1 MKTKSKN
8 KKLRIALGICI
19 PLIIIIAAALAVV
32 MKYGPT
38 FGFYLVPPSAERYGK
53 DALATIGKNGI
64 YSESYEWKSTYEEC
78 LKMIENA
85 ESYED
90 TYPAIKKALSVC
102 GGKHSMLMTKSE
114 SQDTTESYDEVLPTV
129 SLDGDI
135 AIIKLPDFLV
145 TAEDFLVTAEA
156 GQKYAKVAED
166 FIHENRDKIKG
177 VVLDLRGN
185 IGGDMGP
192 MATAVSSLLPDG
204 ELVYYHYRSYDIPV
218 TLKNGVVSNAGTGGR
233 SLYPEE
239 KLNVPVAILTDDMTA
254 SSGEALTLCF
264 RGLENTRTFGA
275 PTAGYTSVNMLYNMY
290 DGAQMYL
297 TVAFDKARTG
307 EIFKETPIEPD
318 VATDSPLEAALE
330 WLRS

>member
-1 MKTKSKN
+1 MKSNKRKSR
-8 KKLRIALGICI
+8 KLRIALGICI
-19 PLIIIIAAALAVV
+19 PLALIIAAALTVV
-32 MKYGPT
+32 AKYGPD
-38 FGFYLVPPSAERYGK
+38 FGLYLVPPSAERYGK

-64 YSESYEWKSTYEEC
+64 YSGSDEWKSTYEEC

-90 TYPAIKKALSVC
+90 TYPAVKKALSVG

-129 SLDGDI
+129 SLSGDI
-135 AIIKLPDFLV
+135 AVIKLPDFLG
-145 TAEDFLVTAEA
+145 TAEA
-156 GQKYAKVAED
+156 GRKYAKVAED
-166 FIHENRDKIKG
+166 FIHENRDKING

-185 IGGDMGP
+185 TGGDMGP

-307 EIFKETPIEPD
+307 EIFKETSIEPD

-330 WLRS
+330 WLKG

>member
-1 MKTKSKN
+1 MKSNKRKSR
-8 KKLRIALGICI
+8 KLRIALGICI
-19 PLIIIIAAALAVV
+19 PLALIIAAALTVFA
-32 MKYGPT
+32 KYGPD
-38 FGFYLVPPSAERYGK
+38 FGLYLVPPSAERYGK

-64 YSESYEWKSTYEEC
+64 YSGSDEWKSTYEEC

-90 TYPAIKKALSVC
+90 TYPAIKKALSVG

-129 SLDGDI
+129 SLNGDI
-135 AIIKLPDFLV
+135 AAIKLPDFLG
-145 TAEDFLVTAEA
+145 TAEA
-156 GQKYAKVAED
+156 GRKYAKVAED
-166 FIHENRDKIKG
+166 FIHENRDKING

-185 IGGDMGP
+185 TGGDMGP

-204 ELVYYHYRSYDIPV
+204 ELMYYHYRSYDVSV
-218 TLKNGVVSNAGTGGR
+218 TLKDGVISNAGTGGK

-239 KLNVPVAILTDDMTA
+239 KLNVPVAILTDGMTA

-275 PTAGYTSVNMLYNMY
+275 PTAGYTSVNMLYSLY

-307 EIFKETPIEPD
+307 EIFKETSIEPD

>member
-19 PLIIIIAAALAVV
+19 PFIIIIAAALAVV

-38 FGFYLVPPSAERYGK
+38 FGFYLVPPSAETYGK
-53 DALATIGKNGI
+53 NALSTIDKNGI
-64 YSESYEWKSTYEEC
+64 FAGNDEWKSTYNEC

-85 ESYED
+85 KSYDD
-90 TYPAIKKALSVC
+90 TYDAIRKALSVG

-135 AIIKLPDFLV
+135 AIIKLPDFLG
-145 TAEDFLVTAEA
+145 TAEA

-185 IGGDMGP
+185 TGGDMGP

-204 ELVYYHYRSYDIPV
+204 ELVYYHYRSYDVPV
-218 TLKNGVVSNAGTGGR
+218 TLKNGVVSNAGTGGK
-233 SLYPEE
+233 SLYPDE

-307 EIFKETPIEPD
+307 EIFKETSIEPD
-318 VATDSPLEAALE
+318 VATDSPLEAAIE
-330 WLRS
+330 WLRG

>member
-1 MKTKSKN
+1 MKSNKRKSR
-8 KKLRIALGICI
+8 KLRIALGICI
-19 PLIIIIAAALAVV
+19 PLALIIAATLTVV
-32 MKYGPT
+32 AKYGPD
-38 FGFYLVPPSAERYGK
+38 FGLYLVPPSAERYGK

-64 YSESYEWKSTYEEC
+64 YSGIDEWKSTYEEC

-85 ESYED
+85 KSYED

-114 SQDTTESYDEVLPTV
+114 SQSTSDSYDEVLPTV
-129 SLDGDI
+129 SLNGDI
-135 AIIKLPDFLV
+135 AVIKLPDFLG
-145 TAEDFLVTAEA
+145 TAEA
-156 GQKYAKVAED
+156 GRKYAKVAED

-185 IGGDMGP
+185 TGGDMGP

-204 ELVYYHYRSYDIPV
+204 ELMYYHYRSYDVPV
-218 TLKNGVVSNAGTGGR
+218 TLKDGVISNAGTGGK
-233 SLYPEE
+233 SLYPDE
-239 KLNVPVAILTDDMTA
+239 KLKVPVAILTDDMTA

-264 RGLENTRTFGA
+264 RGLENVKTFGA
-275 PTAGYTSVNMLYNMY
+275 PTAGYTSVNILYSLY

-307 EIFKETPIEPD
+307 EIFKETSIEPD
-318 VATDSPLEAALE
+318 VATDSPLKAALE

>member
-1 MKTKSKN
+1 MKSNKRKSR
-8 KKLRIALGICI
+8 KLRIALGICI
-19 PLIIIIAAALAVV
+19 PLALIIAAALTVFA
-32 MKYGPT
+32 KYGPD
-38 FGFYLVPPSAERYGK
+38 FGLYLVPPSAEHYGK

-64 YSESYEWKSTYEEC
+64 YSGSDEWKSTYEEC

-114 SQDTTESYDEVLPTV
+114 SQSTSDSYDEVLPTV
-129 SLDGDI
+129 SLNGDI
-135 AIIKLPDFLV
+135 AVIKLPDFLG
-145 TAEDFLVTAEA
+145 TAEA
-156 GQKYAKVAED
+156 GRKYAKVAED

-185 IGGDMGP
+185 TGGDMGP

-204 ELVYYHYRSYDIPV
+204 ELMYYHYHSYDVPV
-218 TLKNGVVSNAGTGGR
+218 TLKDGVISNAGTGGK

-239 KLNVPVAILTDDMTA
+239 KLNVSVAILTDGMTA

-264 RGLENTRTFGA
+264 RGLENVKTFGA
-275 PTAGYTSVNMLYNMY
+275 PTAGYTSVNMLYSLY

>member
-1 MKTKSKN
+1 MRTKSKN

-38 FGFYLVPPSAERYGK
+38 FGFYLVPPSAETYGK
-53 DALATIGKNGI
+53 NALSTIDKNGI
-64 YSESYEWKSTYEEC
+64 FAGNDEWKNTYNEC

-85 ESYED
+85 KNYDD
-90 TYPAIKKALSVC
+90 TYDAIRKALSVG

-135 AIIKLPDFLV
+135 AIIKLPDFLG
-145 TAEDFLVTAEA
+145 TAEA

-185 IGGDMGP
+185 TGGDMGP

-218 TLKNGVVSNAGTGGR
+218 TLKNGVVSNAGTGGK

-264 RGLENTRTFGA
+264 RGLERTRTFGA

>member
-1 MKTKSKN
+1 MKSNKRKN
-8 KKLRIALGICI
+8 RKLRIALGICI
-19 PLIIIIAAALAVV
+19 PLALIIAAALTVV
-32 MKYGPT
+32 AKYGPD
-38 FGFYLVPPSAERYGK
+38 FGLYLVPPSAERYGK

-64 YSESYEWKSTYEEC
+64 YSGSDEWKSTYEEC

-114 SQDTTESYDEVLPTV
+114 SQSTSDSYDEVLPTV
-129 SLDGDI
+129 SLNGDI
-135 AIIKLPDFLV
+135 AVIKLPDFLG
-145 TAEDFLVTAEA
+145 TAEA
-156 GQKYAKVAED
+156 GRKYAKVAED
-166 FIHENRDKIKG
+166 FIHENRDKING

-185 IGGDMGP
+185 TGGDMGP

-204 ELVYYHYRSYDIPV
+204 ELMYYYYRSYDVPV
-218 TLKNGVVSNAGTGGR
+218 TLKDGVISNAGTGGK

-297 TVAFDKARTG
+297 TVAFDKAHTG
-307 EIFKETPIEPD
+307 EIFKETSIEPD

>member
-38 FGFYLVPPSAERYGK
+38 FGFYLVPPSAETYGK
-53 DALATIGKNGI
+53 NALSTIDKNGI
-64 YSESYEWKSTYEEC
+64 FAGNDEWKSTYNEC

-85 ESYED
+85 KSYDD
-90 TYPAIKKALSVC
+90 TYDAIRKALSVG

-129 SLDGDI
+129 SIDGNI
-135 AIIKLPDFLV
+135 AIIKLPDFLG
-145 TAEDFLVTAEA
+145 TAEA

-185 IGGDMGP
+185 TGGDMGP

-204 ELVYYHYRSYDIPV
+204 ELVYYHYRSYDVPV
-218 TLKNGVVSNAGTGGR
+218 TLKNGVVSNAGTGGK

-254 SSGEALTLCF
+254 SSGEALALCF

>member
-38 FGFYLVPPSAERYGK
+38 FGFYLVPPSAETYGK
-53 DALATIGKNGI
+53 NALSTIDKNGI
-64 YSESYEWKSTYEEC
+64 FAGNDEWKSTYNEC

-85 ESYED
+85 KNYD
-90 TYPAIKKALSVC
+90 NTYDAIRKALSVG

-135 AIIKLPDFLV
+135 AIIKLPDFLG
-145 TAEDFLVTAEA
+145 TAEA

-185 IGGDMGP
+185 TGGDMGP

-218 TLKNGVVSNAGTGGR
+218 TLKNGVVSNAGTGGK

-307 EIFKETPIEPD
+307 EIFKETSIEPD

-330 WLRS
+330 WLRG

>member
-1 MKTKSKN
+1 MKSNKRKSR
-8 KKLRIALGICI
+8 KLRIALGICI
-19 PLIIIIAAALAVV
+19 PLALIIAAALAVV
-32 MKYGPT
+32 AKYGPD
-38 FGFYLVPPSAERYGK
+38 FGLYLVPPSAERYGK

-64 YSESYEWKSTYEEC
+64 YSGSNEWKSTYEEC

-85 ESYED
+85 KSYED

-114 SQDTTESYDEVLPTV
+114 SQSTSDSYDEVLPTV
-129 SLDGDI
+129 SLNGDI
-135 AIIKLPDFLV
+135 AVIKLPDFLG
-145 TAEDFLVTAEA
+145 TAEA
-156 GQKYAKVAED
+156 GRKYAKVAED
-166 FIHENRDKIKG
+166 FIHENRDKING

-185 IGGDMGP
+185 TGGDMGP

-204 ELVYYHYRSYDIPV
+204 ELMYYHYRSYDVPV
-218 TLKNGVVSNAGTGGR
+218 TLKDGVISNAGTGGK
-233 SLYPEE
+233 SLYPDE
-239 KLNVPVAILTDDMTA
+239 KLKVPVAILTDGMTA

-264 RGLENTRTFGA
+264 RGLENVKTFGA
-275 PTAGYTSVNMLYNMY
+275 PTAGYTSVNMLYSLY

-307 EIFKETPIEPD
+307 EIFKETSIEPD

>member
-38 FGFYLVPPSAERYGK
+38 FGFYLVPPSAETYGK
-53 DALATIGKNGI
+53 NALSTIDKNGI
-64 YSESYEWKSTYEEC
+64 FAGNDEWKSTYNEC

-85 ESYED
+85 KSYDD
-90 TYPAIKKALSVC
+90 TYDAIRKALSVG

-135 AIIKLPDFLV
+135 AIIKLPDFLG
-145 TAEDFLVTAEA
+145 TAEA

-185 IGGDMGP
+185 TGGDMGP
-192 MATAVSSLLPDG
+192 MATAVSSLLPDS
-204 ELVYYHYRSYDIPV
+204 ELVYYHYRSYDVPV
-218 TLKNGVVSNAGTGGR
+218 TLKNGVVSNAGTGGK
-233 SLYPEE
+233 SLYPDE

-307 EIFKETPIEPD
+307 EIFKETSIEPD

>member
-1 MKTKSKN
+1 MKSNKRKSR
-8 KKLRIALGICI
+8 KLRIALGICI
-19 PLIIIIAAALAVV
+19 PLALIIAAAFTVV
-32 MKYGPT
+32 AKYGPD
-38 FGFYLVPPSAERYGK
+38 FSLYLVPPSAERYGK

-64 YSESYEWKSTYEEC
+64 YSGSDEWKSTYEEC
-78 LKMIENA
+78 LKTIENA

-90 TYPAIKKALSVC
+90 TYPAIKKALSVG

-135 AIIKLPDFLV
+135 AIIKLPDFLG
-145 TAEDFLVTAEA
+145 TAEA
-156 GQKYAKVAED
+156 GRKYAKVAED

-185 IGGDMGP
+185 TGGDMGP

-204 ELVYYHYRSYDIPV
+204 ELMYYHYRSYDVPV
-218 TLKNGVVSNAGTGGR
+218 TLKDGVISNAGTGGK

-239 KLNVPVAILTDDMTA
+239 KLNVPVAILTDGMTA

-264 RGLENTRTFGA
+264 RGLENVKTFGA
-275 PTAGYTSVNMLYNMY
+275 PTAGYTSVNMLYSLY

-307 EIFKETPIEPD
+307 EIFKETSIEPD

>member
-1 MKTKSKN
+1 MKSNKRKSR
-8 KKLRIALGICI
+8 KLRIALGICI
-19 PLIIIIAAALAVV
+19 PLALIIAAALTVV
-32 MKYGPT
+32 AKYGPD
-38 FGFYLVPPSAERYGK
+38 FGLYLVPPSAERYGK

-64 YSESYEWKSTYEEC
+64 YSGSDEWKSTYEEC

-102 GGKHSMLMTKSE
+102 GGNHSMLMTKSE
-114 SQDTTESYDEVLPTV
+114 SQSTSDSYDEVLPTV
-129 SLDGDI
+129 SLNGDI
-135 AIIKLPDFLV
+135 AVIKLPDFLG
-145 TAEDFLVTAEA
+145 TAEA

-185 IGGDMGP
+185 TGGDMGP

-204 ELVYYHYRSYDIPV
+204 ELMYYHYRSYDVPV
-218 TLKNGVVSNAGTGGR
+218 TLKDGVISNAGTGGK
-233 SLYPEE
+233 SLYPDE
-239 KLNVPVAILTDDMTA
+239 KLKVPVAILTDGMTA

-264 RGLENTRTFGA
+264 RGLEKVKTFGA
-275 PTAGYTSVNMLYNMY
+275 PTAGYTSVNMLYSLY
-290 DGAQMYL
+290 DGAQLYL

-307 EIFKETPIEPD
+307 EIFKETSIEPD

>member
-1 MKTKSKN
+1 MKSNKRKSR
-8 KKLRIALGICI
+8 KLRIALGICI
-19 PLIIIIAAALAVV
+19 PLALIIAATLTVV
-32 MKYGPT
+32 AKYGPD
-38 FGFYLVPPSAERYGK
+38 FGLYLVPPSAERYGK

-64 YSESYEWKSTYEEC
+64 YSGSDEWKSTYEEC

-102 GGKHSMLMTKSE
+102 GGKHSILMTKSE
-114 SQDTTESYDEVLPTV
+114 SQSTSDSYDEVLPTV
-129 SLDGDI
+129 SLNGDI
-135 AIIKLPDFLV
+135 AVIKLPDFLG
-145 TAEDFLVTAEA
+145 TAEA
-156 GQKYAKVAED
+156 GRKYAKVAED
-166 FIHENRDKIKG
+166 FIHENRDKING

-185 IGGDMGP
+185 TGGDMGP

-204 ELVYYHYRSYDIPV
+204 ELMYYHYRSYDVPV
-218 TLKNGVVSNAGTGGR
+218 TLKDGVISNAGTGGK
-233 SLYPEE
+233 SLYPDE
-239 KLNVPVAILTDDMTA
+239 KLKVPVAILTDGMTA
-254 SSGEALTLCF
+254 SSGETLTLCF
-264 RGLENTRTFGA
+264 RGLENVKTFGA
-275 PTAGYTSVNMLYNMY
+275 PTAGYTSVNMLYSLY

-307 EIFKETPIEPD
+307 EIFKETSIEPD

>member
-38 FGFYLVPPSAERYGK
+38 FGFYLVPPSAETYGK
-53 DALATIGKNGI
+53 NALSTIDKNGI
-64 YSESYEWKSTYEEC
+64 FAGNDEWKSTYNEC

-85 ESYED
+85 KSYD
-90 TYPAIKKALSVC
+90 NTYDAIRKALSVG

-135 AIIKLPDFLV
+135 AIIKLPDFLG
-145 TAEDFLVTAEA
+145 TAEA

-185 IGGDMGP
+185 TGGDMGP

-204 ELVYYHYRSYDIPV
+204 ELVYYHYRSYDVPV
-218 TLKNGVVSNAGTGGR
+218 TLKNGVVSNAGTGGK
-233 SLYPEE
+233 SLYPDE

-307 EIFKETPIEPD
+307 EIFKETSIEPD

>member
-38 FGFYLVPPSAERYGK
+38 FGFYLVPPSAETYGK
-53 DALATIGKNGI
+53 NALSTIDKNGI
-64 YSESYEWKSTYEEC
+64 FAGNDEWKSTYNEC

-85 ESYED
+85 KSYDD
-90 TYPAIKKALSVC
+90 TYDAIRKALSVG

-135 AIIKLPDFLV
+135 AIIKLPDFLG
-145 TAEDFLVTAEA
+145 TAEA

-185 IGGDMGP
+185 TGGDMGP

-204 ELVYYHYRSYDIPV
+204 ELVYYHYRSYDVPV
-218 TLKNGVVSNAGTGGR
+218 TLKNGVVSNAGTGGK

-254 SSGEALTLCF
+254 SSGEALALCF

-307 EIFKETPIEPD
+307 EIFKETSIEPD

-330 WLRS
+330 WLRG

>member
-19 PLIIIIAAALAVV
+19 PLIIIIAATLAVV

-38 FGFYLVPPSAERYGK
+38 FGFYLVPPSAETYGK
-53 DALATIGKNGI
+53 NALSTIDKNGI
-64 YSESYEWKSTYEEC
+64 FAGNDEWKSTYNEC

-85 ESYED
+85 KSYDD
-90 TYPAIKKALSVC
+90 TYDAIRKALSVG

-135 AIIKLPDFLV
+135 AIIKLPDFLG
-145 TAEDFLVTAEA
+145 TAEA

-185 IGGDMGP
+185 TGGDMGP

-204 ELVYYHYRSYDIPV
+204 ELVYYHYRSYDVPV
-218 TLKNGVVSNAGTGGR
+218 TLKNGVVSNAGTGGK

>member
-1 MKTKSKN
+1 MKSNKRKSR
-8 KKLRIALGICI
+8 KLRIALGICI
-19 PLIIIIAAALAVV
+19 PLALIIAATLTVV
-32 MKYGPT
+32 AKYGPD
-38 FGFYLVPPSAERYGK
+38 FGLYLVPPSAERYGK
-53 DALATIGKNGI
+53 DALATIDKNGI
-64 YSESYEWKSTYEEC
+64 YSGSDEWKSTYEEC

-114 SQDTTESYDEVLPTV
+114 SQSTSDSYDEVLPTV

-135 AIIKLPDFLV
+135 AIIKLPDFLG
-145 TAEDFLVTAEA
+145 TAEA

-185 IGGDMGP
+185 TGGDMGP

-204 ELVYYHYRSYDIPV
+204 ELMYYHYRSYDVPV
-218 TLKNGVVSNAGTGGR
+218 TLKDGVISNAGTGGK
-233 SLYPEE
+233 SLYPDE
-239 KLNVPVAILTDDMTA
+239 KLKVPVAILTDGMTA

-264 RGLENTRTFGA
+264 RGLENVKTFGA
-275 PTAGYTSVNMLYNMY
+275 PTAGYTSVNMRYSLY
-290 DGAQMYL
+290 DGAQLYL

-307 EIFKETPIEPD
+307 EIFKETSIEPD

>member
-38 FGFYLVPPSAERYGK
+38 FGFYLVPPSAETYGK
-53 DALATIGKNGI
+53 NALSTIDKNGI
-64 YSESYEWKSTYEEC
+64 FAGNDEWKSTYNEC

-85 ESYED
+85 KSYDD
-90 TYPAIKKALSVC
+90 TYDAIRKALSVG

-135 AIIKLPDFLV
+135 AIIKLPDFLG
-145 TAEDFLVTAEA
+145 TAEA

-177 VVLDLRGN
+177 VVLDLRG
-185 IGGDMGP
+185 ITGGDMGP

-204 ELVYYHYRSYDIPV
+204 ELVYYHYRSYDVPV
-218 TLKNGVVSNAGTGGR
+218 TLKNGVVSNAGTGGK

-330 WLRS
+330 WLRG

>member
-38 FGFYLVPPSAERYGK
+38 FGFYLVPPSAETYGK
-53 DALATIGKNGI
+53 NALSTIDKNGI
-64 YSESYEWKSTYEEC
+64 FAGSDEWKSTYNEC

-85 ESYED
+85 KSYDD
-90 TYPAIKKALSVC
+90 TYDAIRKALSVS

-135 AIIKLPDFLV
+135 AIIKLPDFLG
-145 TAEDFLVTAEA
+145 TAEA

-185 IGGDMGP
+185 TGGDMGP

-218 TLKNGVVSNAGTGGR
+218 TLKNGVVSNAGTGGK

-264 RGLENTRTFGA
+264 RGLENTRTFGT

>member
-38 FGFYLVPPSAERYGK
+38 FGFYLVPPSAETYGK
-53 DALATIGKNGI
+53 NALSTIDKNGI
-64 YSESYEWKSTYEEC
+64 FAGNDEWKSTYNEC
-78 LKMIENA
+78 LKMIESA
-85 ESYED
+85 KSYDD
-90 TYPAIKKALSVC
+90 TYDAIKKALSVG

-135 AIIKLPDFLV
+135 AIIKLPDFLG
-145 TAEDFLVTAEA
+145 TAEA

-185 IGGDMGP
+185 TGGDMGP

-218 TLKNGVVSNAGTGGR
+218 TLKNGVVSNAGTGGK

-318 VATDSPLEAALE
+318 VATDSPLEAAIE
-330 WLRS
+330 WLRG

>member
-1 MKTKSKN
+1 MKSN
-8 KKLRIALGICI
+8 KRNNRKLRIALGICI
-19 PLIIIIAAALAVV
+19 PLALIIAATLTVV
-32 MKYGPT
+32 AKYGPD
-38 FGFYLVPPSAERYGK
+38 FGLYLVPPSAERYGK

-64 YSESYEWKSTYEEC
+64 YSGSDEWKSTYEEC

-102 GGKHSMLMTKSE
+102 GGKHSILMTKSE
-114 SQDTTESYDEVLPTV
+114 SQSTSDSYDEVLPTV
-129 SLDGDI
+129 SLNGDI
-135 AIIKLPDFLV
+135 AVIKLPDFLG
-145 TAEDFLVTAEA
+145 TAEA
-156 GQKYAKVAED
+156 GRKYAKVAED
-166 FIHENRDKIKG
+166 FIHENRDKING

-185 IGGDMGP
+185 TGGDMGP

-204 ELVYYHYRSYDIPV
+204 ELMYYHYRSYDVPV
-218 TLKNGVVSNAGTGGR
+218 TLKDGVISNAGTGGK
-233 SLYPEE
+233 SLYPDE
-239 KLNVPVAILTDDMTA
+239 KLKVPVAILTDDMTA

-264 RGLENTRTFGA
+264 RGLENVKTFGA
-275 PTAGYTSVNMLYNMY
+275 PTAGYTSINMLYSLY

-307 EIFKETPIEPD
+307 EIFKETSIEPD

>member
-1 MKTKSKN
+1 MKSNKRKSR
-8 KKLRIALGICI
+8 KLRIALGICI
-19 PLIIIIAAALAVV
+19 PLALIIAAALTVV
-32 MKYGPT
+32 AKYGPD
-38 FGFYLVPPSAERYGK
+38 FGLYLVPPSAERYGK

-64 YSESYEWKSTYEEC
+64 YSGSDEWKSTYEEC

-114 SQDTTESYDEVLPTV
+114 SQSTSDSYDEVLPTV
-129 SLDGDI
+129 SLNDDI
-135 AIIKLPDFLV
+135 AVIKLPDFLG
-145 TAEDFLVTAEA
+145 TAEA
-156 GQKYAKVAED
+156 GRKYAKVAED
-166 FIHENRDKIKG
+166 FIHENRDKVKG

-185 IGGDMGP
+185 TGGDMGP

-204 ELVYYHYRSYDIPV
+204 ELMYYHYRSYDVPV
-218 TLKNGVVSNAGTGGR
+218 TLKDGVISNAGTGGK
-233 SLYPEE
+233 SLYPDE
-239 KLNVPVAILTDDMTA
+239 KLKVPVAILTDGMTA

-264 RGLENTRTFGA
+264 RGLENVKTFGA
-275 PTAGYTSVNMLYNMY
+275 PTAGYTSVNMLYSLY

-297 TVAFDKARTG
+297 TVAFDKAHTG
-307 EIFKETPIEPD
+307 EIFKETSIEPD

>member
-1 MKTKSKN
+1 MKSNKRKSR
-8 KKLRIALGICI
+8 KLRIALGICI
-19 PLIIIIAAALAVV
+19 PLALIIAAALTVFA
-32 MKYGPT
+32 KYGPD
-38 FGFYLVPPSAERYGK
+38 FGLYLVPPSAEHYGK

-64 YSESYEWKSTYEEC
+64 YSGSDEWKSTYEEC

-90 TYPAIKKALSVC
+90 TYPAIKKALSVG
-102 GGKHSMLMTKSE
+102 GGKHSMLMIKSE

-129 SLDGDI
+129 SLNGDI
-135 AIIKLPDFLV
+135 AVIKLPDFLG
-145 TAEDFLVTAEA
+145 TAEA
-156 GQKYAKVAED
+156 GRKYAKVAED
-166 FIHENRDKIKG
+166 FIHENRDKING

-185 IGGDMGP
+185 TGGDMGP

-204 ELVYYHYRSYDIPV
+204 ELMYYHYRSYDIPV
-218 TLKNGVVSNAGTGGR
+218 TLKNGVVSNAGTGGK
-233 SLYPEE
+233 SLYPDE
-239 KLNVPVAILTDDMTA
+239 KLKVPVAILTDGMTA

-264 RGLENTRTFGA
+264 RGLENVKTFGA
-275 PTAGYTSVNMLYNMY
+275 PTAGYTSVNMLYSLY

-307 EIFKETPIEPD
+307 EIFKETSIEPD

>member
-38 FGFYLVPPSAERYGK
+38 FGFYLVPPSAETYGK
-53 DALATIGKNGI
+53 NALSTIDKNGI
-64 YSESYEWKSTYEEC
+64 FAGNDEWKSTYNEC

-85 ESYED
+85 KSYDD
-90 TYPAIKKALSVC
+90 TYDAIRKALSVG

-135 AIIKLPDFLV
+135 AIIKLPDFLG
-145 TAEDFLVTAEA
+145 TAEA

-185 IGGDMGP
+185 TGGDMGP

-204 ELVYYHYRSYDIPV
+204 ELVYYHYRSYDVPV
-218 TLKNGVVSNAGTGGR
+218 TLKNGVVSNAGTGGK

-264 RGLENTRTFGA
+264 RGLERTRTFGT

-318 VATDSPLEAALE
+318 VVTDSPLEAALE
-330 WLRS
+330 WLRG

>member
-1 MKTKSKN
+1 MKSNKRKSR
-8 KKLRIALGICI
+8 KLRIALGICI
-19 PLIIIIAAALAVV
+19 PLALIIAAALTVV
-32 MKYGPT
+32 AKYGPD
-38 FGFYLVPPSAERYGK
+38 FGLYLVPPSAERYGK

-64 YSESYEWKSTYEEC
+64 YSGSDEWKSTYEEC

-114 SQDTTESYDEVLPTV
+114 SQSTSDSYDEVLPTV
-129 SLDGDI
+129 SLNGDI
-135 AIIKLPDFLV
+135 AVIKLPDFLG
-145 TAEDFLVTAEA
+145 TAEA
-156 GQKYAKVAED
+156 GRKYAKVAED

-185 IGGDMGP
+185 TGGDMGP

-204 ELVYYHYRSYDIPV
+204 ELMYYHYHSYDVPV
-218 TLKNGVVSNAGTGGR
+218 TLKDGVISNAGTGGK

-239 KLNVPVAILTDDMTA
+239 KLNVSVAILTDGMTA

-264 RGLENTRTFGA
+264 RGLENVKTFGA
-275 PTAGYTSVNMLYNMY
+275 PTAGYTSVNMLYSLY

>member
-1 MKTKSKN
+1 MKSNKRKSR
-8 KKLRIALGICI
+8 KLRIALGICI
-19 PLIIIIAAALAVV
+19 PLALIIAAALTIVA
-32 MKYGPT
+32 KYGPD
-38 FGFYLVPPSAERYGK
+38 FGLYLVPPSAERYGK

-64 YSESYEWKSTYEEC
+64 YSGSDEWKSTYEEC

-90 TYPAIKKALSVC
+90 TYPAIKKALSVG

-129 SLDGDI
+129 SLNGDI
-135 AIIKLPDFLV
+135 AVIKLPDFLG
-145 TAEDFLVTAEA
+145 TAEA
-156 GQKYAKVAED
+156 GRKYAKVAED
-166 FIHENRDKIKG
+166 FIHENRDKING

-185 IGGDMGP
+185 TGGDMGP

-204 ELVYYHYRSYDIPV
+204 ELMYYHYRSYDVPV
-218 TLKNGVVSNAGTGGR
+218 TLKDGVISNAGTGGK

-239 KLNVPVAILTDDMTA
+239 KLNVPVAILTDGMTA

-264 RGLENTRTFGA
+264 RGLENVKTFGA
-275 PTAGYTSVNMLYNMY
+275 PTAGYTSVNMLYSLY

-307 EIFKETPIEPD
+307 EVFEETRIEPD
-318 VATDSPLEAALE
+318 VVTDSPLEVALE

>member
-1 MKTKSKN
+1 MKSNKRKSR
-8 KKLRIALGICI
+8 KLRIALGICI
-19 PLIIIIAAALAVV
+19 PLALIIAATLTVV
-32 MKYGPT
+32 AKYGPD
-38 FGFYLVPPSAERYGK
+38 FGLYLVPPSAERYGK

-64 YSESYEWKSTYEEC
+64 YSGSDEWKSTYEEC

-102 GGKHSMLMTKSE
+102 GGKHSILMTKSE
-114 SQDTTESYDEVLPTV
+114 SQSTSDSYDEVLPTV
-129 SLDGDI
+129 SLNGDI
-135 AIIKLPDFLV
+135 AVIKLPDFLG
-145 TAEDFLVTAEA
+145 TAEA
-156 GQKYAKVAED
+156 GRKYAKVAED
-166 FIHENRDKIKG
+166 FIHENRDKING

-185 IGGDMGP
+185 TGGDMGP

-204 ELVYYHYRSYDIPV
+204 ELIYYHYRSYDVPV
-218 TLKNGVVSNAGTGGR
+218 TLKDGVISNAGTGGK
-233 SLYPEE
+233 SLYPDE
-239 KLNVPVAILTDDMTA
+239 KLKVPVAILTDDMTA

-264 RGLENTRTFGA
+264 RGLENVKTFGA
-275 PTAGYTSVNMLYNMY
+275 PTAGYTSVNILYSLY

-307 EIFKETPIEPD
+307 EIFKETSIEPD

>member
-38 FGFYLVPPSAERYGK
+38 FGFYLVPPSAETYGK
-53 DALATIGKNGI
+53 NALSTIDKNGI
-64 YSESYEWKSTYEEC
+64 FAGNDEWKSTYNEC

-85 ESYED
+85 KSYD
-90 TYPAIKKALSVC
+90 NTYDAIRKALSVG

-135 AIIKLPDFLV
+135 AIIKLPDFLG
-145 TAEDFLVTAEA
+145 TAEA

-177 VVLDLRGN
+177 IVLDLRGN
-185 IGGDMGP
+185 TGGDMGP

-218 TLKNGVVSNAGTGGR
+218 TLKHGVVSNAGTGGK
-233 SLYPEE
+233 SLYPDE

-307 EIFKETPIEPD
+307 EIFKETSIEPD

-330 WLRS
+330 WLRG

>member
-1 MKTKSKN
+1 MKSKSKN
-8 KKLRIALGICI
+8 RKLHIALGICI

-32 MKYGPT
+32 IKYGPT
-38 FGFYLVPPSAERYGK
+38 FGFYLVPPSAQTYGK
-53 DALATIGKNGI
+53 NALATIDKNGI
-64 YSESYEWKSTYEEC
+64 FASGDEWKSTYDEC

-90 TYPAIKKALSVC
+90 TYAALTKALSAG

-114 SQDTTESYDEVLPTV
+114 SQNTAESYDDVLPTV

-135 AIIKLPDFLV
+135 AIIKLPDFLG
-145 TAEDFLVTAEA
+145 TAEA

-166 FIHENRDKIKG
+166 FIHENRGKIKG

-185 IGGDMGP
+185 TGGDMGP

-218 TLKNGVVSNAGTGGR
+218 TLKNGVISNAGTGGK
-233 SLYPEE
+233 SLYPDE
-239 KLNVPVAILTDDMTA
+239 KLNVPVAILTDNMTA

-264 RGLENTRTFGA
+264 RGLDNVKTFGA

-307 EIFKETPIEPD
+307 EIFEETPIEPD
-318 VATDSPLEAALE
+318 VSTDFPLEAALE
-330 WLRS
+330 WLRG

>member
-1 MKTKSKN
+1 MKSNKRKSR
-8 KKLRIALGICI
+8 KLRIALGICI
-19 PLIIIIAAALAVV
+19 PLALIIAAALTVV
-32 MKYGPT
+32 AKYGPD
-38 FGFYLVPPSAERYGK
+38 FGLYLVPPSAERYGK

-64 YSESYEWKSTYEEC
+64 YSGSDEWKSTYEEC

-90 TYPAIKKALSVC
+90 TYPAVKKALSVG

-129 SLDGDI
+129 SLNGDI
-135 AIIKLPDFLV
+135 AVIKLPDFLG
-145 TAEDFLVTAEA
+145 TAEA

-185 IGGDMGP
+185 TGGDMGP

-204 ELVYYHYRSYDIPV
+204 ELMYYHYRSYDVPV
-218 TLKNGVVSNAGTGGR
+218 TLKDGVISNAGTGGK
-233 SLYPEE
+233 SLYPDE
-239 KLNVPVAILTDDMTA
+239 KLKVPVAILTDDMTA

-264 RGLENTRTFGA
+264 RGLENVKTFGA
-275 PTAGYTSVNMLYNMY
+275 PTAGYTSVNMLYSLY

-307 EIFKETPIEPD
+307 EIFKETSIEPD

>member
-19 PLIIIIAAALAVV
+19 PFIIIIAAALAVV

-38 FGFYLVPPSAERYGK
+38 FGFYLVPPSAETYGK
-53 DALATIGKNGI
+53 NALSTIDKNGI
-64 YSESYEWKSTYEEC
+64 FAGNDEWKSTYNEC

-85 ESYED
+85 KSYDD
-90 TYPAIKKALSVC
+90 TYDAIRKALSVG

-135 AIIKLPDFLV
+135 AIIKLPDFLG
-145 TAEDFLVTAEA
+145 TAEA

-166 FIHENRDKIKG
+166 FLHENRDKIKG

-185 IGGDMGP
+185 TGGDMGP

-204 ELVYYHYRSYDIPV
+204 ELVYYHYRSYDVPV
-218 TLKNGVVSNAGTGGR
+218 TLKNGVVSNAGTGGK
-233 SLYPEE
+233 SLYPDE

-254 SSGEALTLCF
+254 SSGEALVLCF

>member
-1 MKTKSKN
+1 MKSN
-8 KKLRIALGICI
+8 KRNNRKLRIALGICI
-19 PLIIIIAAALAVV
+19 PLALIIAATLTVV
-32 MKYGPT
+32 AKYGPD
-38 FGFYLVPPSAERYGK
+38 FGLYLVPPSAERYGK

-64 YSESYEWKSTYEEC
+64 YSGSDEWKSTYEEC

-102 GGKHSMLMTKSE
+102 GGNHSILMTKSE
-114 SQDTTESYDEVLPTV
+114 SQSTSDSYDEVLPTV
-129 SLDGDI
+129 SLNGDI
-135 AIIKLPDFLV
+135 AVIKLPDFLG
-145 TAEDFLVTAEA
+145 TAEA
-156 GQKYAKVAED
+156 GRKYAKVAED
-166 FIHENRDKIKG
+166 FIHENRDKING

-185 IGGDMGP
+185 TGGDMGP

-204 ELVYYHYRSYDIPV
+204 ELMYYHYRSYDVPV
-218 TLKNGVVSNAGTGGR
+218 TLKDGVISNAGTGGK
-233 SLYPEE
+233 SLYPDE
-239 KLNVPVAILTDDMTA
+239 KLKVPVAILTDGMTA
-254 SSGEALTLCF
+254 SSGETLTLCF
-264 RGLENTRTFGA
+264 RGLENVKTFGA
-275 PTAGYTSVNMLYNMY
+275 PTAGYTSVNMLYSLY

-307 EIFKETPIEPD
+307 EIFKETSIEPD

>member
-1 MKTKSKN
+1 MKSNKRKSR
-8 KKLRIALGICI
+8 KLRIALGICI
-19 PLIIIIAAALAVV
+19 PLALIIAAALTVV
-32 MKYGPT
+32 AKYGPD
-38 FGFYLVPPSAERYGK
+38 FGLYLVPPSAEHYGK

-64 YSESYEWKSTYEEC
+64 YSGSDEWKSTYEEC

-90 TYPAIKKALSVC
+90 TYPAIKKALSVG

-129 SLDGDI
+129 SLNGDI
-135 AIIKLPDFLV
+135 AVIKLPDFLG
-145 TAEDFLVTAEA
+145 TAEA
-156 GQKYAKVAED
+156 GRKYAKVAED
-166 FIHENRDKIKG
+166 FIHDNRDKVKG

-185 IGGDMGP
+185 TGGDMGP

-204 ELVYYHYRSYDIPV
+204 ELMYYHYRSYDVPV
-218 TLKNGVVSNAGTGGR
+218 TLKNGVVSNAGTGGK

-239 KLNVPVAILTDDMTA
+239 KLNVPVAILTDGMTA

-264 RGLENTRTFGA
+264 SGLENVKTFGT
-275 PTAGYTSVNMLYNMY
+275 PTAGYTSVNMLYSLY
-290 DGAQMYL
+290 DGAQLYL

-307 EIFKETPIEPD
+307 EIFKETSIEPD

>member
-1 MKTKSKN
+1 MKSNKRKSR
-8 KKLRIALGICI
+8 KLRIALGICI
-19 PLIIIIAAALAVV
+19 PLALIIAATLTVV
-32 MKYGPT
+32 AKYGPD
-38 FGFYLVPPSAERYGK
+38 FSLYLVPPSAERYGK

-64 YSESYEWKSTYEEC
+64 YSGSDEWKSTYEEC

-85 ESYED
+85 KSYED

-102 GGKHSMLMTKSE
+102 GGKHSILMTKSE
-114 SQDTTESYDEVLPTV
+114 SQSTSDSYDEVLPTV
-129 SLDGDI
+129 SLNGDI
-135 AIIKLPDFLV
+135 AVIKLPDFLG
-145 TAEDFLVTAEA
+145 TAEA
-156 GQKYAKVAED
+156 GRKYAKVAED
-166 FIHENRDKIKG
+166 FIHENRDKING

-185 IGGDMGP
+185 TGGDMGP

-204 ELVYYHYRSYDIPV
+204 ELMYYHYRSYDVPV
-218 TLKNGVVSNAGTGGR
+218 TLKDGVISNAGTGGK
-233 SLYPEE
+233 SLYPDE
-239 KLNVPVAILTDDMTA
+239 KLKVPVAILTDGMTA

-264 RGLENTRTFGA
+264 RGLENVKTFGA
-275 PTAGYTSVNMLYNMY
+275 PTAGYTSVNMLYSLY

-307 EIFKETPIEPD
+307 EIFKETSIEPD

>member
-38 FGFYLVPPSAERYGK
+38 FGFYLVPPSAETYGK
-53 DALATIGKNGI
+53 NALSTIDKNGI
-64 YSESYEWKSTYEEC
+64 FAKNDEWKSTYNEC

-85 ESYED
+85 KSYDD
-90 TYPAIKKALSVC
+90 TYDAIRKALSVG

-135 AIIKLPDFLV
+135 AIIKLPDFLG
-145 TAEDFLVTAEA
+145 TAEA

-185 IGGDMGP
+185 TGGDMGP

-204 ELVYYHYRSYDIPV
+204 ELVYYHYRSYDVPV
-218 TLKNGVVSNAGTGGR
+218 TLKNGVVSNAGTGGK

-307 EIFKETPIEPD
+307 EIFKETSIEPD

-330 WLRS
+330 WLRC

>member
-1 MKTKSKN
+1 MKSNKRKSR
-8 KKLRIALGICI
+8 KLRIALGICI
-19 PLIIIIAAALAVV
+19 PLALIIAAALTVV
-32 MKYGPT
+32 AKYGPD
-38 FGFYLVPPSAERYGK
+38 FGLYLVPPSAERYGK

-64 YSESYEWKSTYEEC
+64 YSGSDEWKSTYEEC
-78 LKMIENA
+78 LKTIENA

-90 TYPAIKKALSVC
+90 TYPAIKKALSVG

-129 SLDGDI
+129 SLNGDI
-135 AIIKLPDFLV
+135 AVIKLPDFLG
-145 TAEDFLVTAEA
+145 TAEA
-156 GQKYAKVAED
+156 GRKYAKVAED
-166 FIHENRDKIKG
+166 FIHENRDKING

-185 IGGDMGP
+185 TGGDMGP

-204 ELVYYHYRSYDIPV
+204 ELMYYHYRSYDVPV
-218 TLKNGVVSNAGTGGR
+218 TLKDGVISNAGTGGK
-233 SLYPEE
+233 SLYPDE
-239 KLNVPVAILTDDMTA
+239 KLKVPVAILTDDMTA

-264 RGLENTRTFGA
+264 RGLENVKTFGA
-275 PTAGYTSVNMLYNMY
+275 PTAGYTSVNMLYSLY

-307 EIFKETPIEPD
+307 EVFEETRIEPD
-318 VATDSPLEAALE
+318 VVTDSPLEVALE

>member
-1 MKTKSKN
+1 MKSNKRKSR
-8 KKLRIALGICI
+8 KLRIALGICI
-19 PLIIIIAAALAVV
+19 PLALIIAATLTVV
-32 MKYGPT
+32 AKYGPD
-38 FGFYLVPPSAERYGK
+38 FGLYLVPPSAERYGK

-64 YSESYEWKSTYEEC
+64 YSGSDEWKSTYEEC

-102 GGKHSMLMTKSE
+102 GGKHSILMTKSE
-114 SQDTTESYDEVLPTV
+114 SQSTSDSYDEVLPTV
-129 SLDGDI
+129 SLNGDI
-135 AIIKLPDFLV
+135 AVIKLPDFLG
-145 TAEDFLVTAEA
+145 TAEA
-156 GQKYAKVAED
+156 GRKYAKVAED
-166 FIHENRDKIKG
+166 FIHENRDKING

-185 IGGDMGP
+185 TGGDMGP

-204 ELVYYHYRSYDIPV
+204 ELMYYHYRSYDVPV
-218 TLKNGVVSNAGTGGR
+218 TLKDGVISNAGTGGK
-233 SLYPEE
+233 SLYPDE
-239 KLNVPVAILTDDMTA
+239 KLKVPVAILTDDMTA

-264 RGLENTRTFGA
+264 RGLENVKTFGA
-275 PTAGYTSVNMLYNMY
+275 PTAGYTSVNMLYSLY

-307 EIFKETPIEPD
+307 EIFKETSIEPD